1 MRTHALSNDD
11 IGFYTAVATA
21 IPALLIAYTVGLVSL
36 ASKLGSDYD
45 RSMRVYL
52 LTIVNFATS
61 RSGALTRA
69 LRTVLSGSGSLLA
82 LIVVGLA
89 VVLPG
94 VGEYESLHAL
104 AAGSASSITKALSVI
119 GIWIASVA
127 VIVPLIIIVL
137 RSFSFIPVVSYWIR
151 VRKNMQDVHSIYSS
165 WERGSVSSTQWMAP
179 AIEFKLFRR
188 TAGPPSGWTGPN
200 NLANLVADAWGNKYP
215 QWHGAVL
222 LGPERVM
229 VFDRVGTED
238 GATIFRI
245 VEQKVTEL
253 FVYQDRER
261 AVSENYGKAAL
272 EQGV

>member
-45 RSMRVYL
+45 RSMKVYL
-52 LTIVNFATS
+52 LTILNFATS
-61 RSGALTRA
+61 RSGALMRA
-69 LRTVLSGSGSLLA
+69 LRTALSGSGSLLA

-89 VVLPG
+89 VALPG
-94 VGEYESLHAL
+94 VGEYESLDAL
-104 AAGSASSITKALSVI
+104 AVGSASSITKALSVI
-119 GIWIASVA
+119 GILIASVA
-127 VIVPLIIIVL
+127 VIVPLIVIVL

-165 WERGSVSSTQWMAP
+165 WERGNVNTQWMAP

-188 TAGPPSGWTGPN
+188 NAGPPSGWTGPN
-200 NLANLVADAWGNKYP
+200 NLANLVADAWDGNYP

-222 LGPERVM
+222 LGQERVM

-253 FVYQDRER
+253 FVYQDPER
-261 AVSENYGKAAL
+261 AVSENYGRAAL